1 MAKQLSSGPLNISRN
16 DKKMCNTFMEAS
28 STADRMA
35 SSSIPVKGGRNSISK
50 SPIRRCSH
58 DQKLVT
64 GHFSAMLG
72 GPVTIDDTIIR
83 HKSSVDGGDSGN
95 ILTSKSNE
103 NLYELSQGTYSTER
117 MSSRHE
123 TVIRRVSD
131 TDAAEGSDLNPKHK
145 KNKAGT
151 LLNREALNDPN
162 LVSIEHL
169 VIHC

>member
-28 STADRMA
+28 STTDRMA

-58 DQKLVT
+58 DQTLVT
-64 GHFSAMLG
+64 GHFSAMPG
-72 GPVTIDDTIIR
+72 GHVTIDDTIILK
-83 HKSSVDGGDSGN
+83 KSGVEGGN
-95 ILTSKSNE
+95 IKKTKSND
-103 NLYELSQGTYSTER
+103 NLFELSQGTYSEDR
-117 MSSRHE
+117 ALGRHE

-162 LVSIEHL
+162 LVSIELL